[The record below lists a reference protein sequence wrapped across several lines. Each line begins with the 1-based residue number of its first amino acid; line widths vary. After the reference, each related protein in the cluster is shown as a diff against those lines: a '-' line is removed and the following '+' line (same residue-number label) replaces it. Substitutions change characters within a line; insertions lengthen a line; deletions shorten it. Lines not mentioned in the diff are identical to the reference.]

1 MTSHSMTR
9 RGFAAAVGA
18 AGLAGAAAQQAK
30 PNILWL
36 TCEDIGPQIGA
47 YGDKYADTPTLDRL
61 AARGMIYRNAWSN
74 APVCAPARTQII
86 SGMYANSTGSE
97 HMRSMTRLPEGMR
110 MYPCYL
116 RDAGYCATNN
126 SKEDY
131 NLEHTGKVW
140 DDSSPKAHWRNR
152 QPGQPFFSVFN
163 FVTTHESQVRKRPH
177 TWIHDPAKVRV
188 PAYHP
193 DTIEARQD
201 WAEYYDNITV
211 MDKQCAEI
219 LKQLE
224 EDGLADSTIVFFYGD
239 HGAGMPRSKRWP
251 YNTGLHVPLI
261 MHIPEKF
268 RQLAPKEYKPG
279 GASERM
285 VAFVDLGPTVI
296 SLAGVKPPAHMQGSA
311 FAGAYPGAERQYNY
325 GLRGRMD
332 ERYDCVRSV
341 RDGRYVYIR
350 NYMPH
355 LIYGQHISYMFE
367 TPTTQVW
374 KRLYDEGKLK
384 PPQTH
389 FWEPKPPE
397 ELYDLRNDPDEV
409 NNLASS
415 PEHRDVLERM
425 RKAEQEWV
433 SSIRDVGL
441 LPEAEIHSRSKDS
454 TPYEMGHDLRRYPIQ
469 NVLAAAEMA
478 SWLDLSKA
486 AKPVVFI
493 DIPRLVKQLADEDSG
508 VRYWAAMGLL
518 MRGAQGVRGAAAPLR
533 KALGDGAPS
542 VRIVAAEALGRFGGA
557 EDLDQAVK
565 TLIELAPPD
574 KNGVYVAMAA
584 LNAID
589 RLGEK
594 GKPARQALKGMS
606 AADPSAPKRAAEYV
620 PRLLKDL
627 AGEK

>member
-9 RGFAAAVGA
+9 RGFVAAMSA
-18 AGLAGAAAQQAK
+18 AGLARAAAQNPQ
-30 PNILWL
+30 PSILWL

-86 SGMYANSTGSE
+86 SGMYANSTGGE

-116 RDAGYCATNN
+116 RDAGYFATNN

-140 DDSSPKAHWRNR
+140 DESSAKAHWRSR
-152 QPGQPFFSVFN
+152 QPGQPFFAVFN
-163 FVTTHESQVRKRPH
+163 FLGTHESQVRKRPH

-193 DTIEARQD
+193 DTIEVRQD
-201 WAEYYDNITV
+201 WAEYYDNITD
-211 MDKQCAEI
+211 MDKQAGDL
-219 LKQLE
+219 LKQLQ
-224 EDGLADSTIVFFYGD
+224 EDGLAASTIVFFYGD

-261 MHIPEKF
+261 MHVPEKF

-279 GASERM
+279 GASDRM

-311 FAGAYPGAERQYNY
+311 FAGAYPGPERQYNY

-332 ERYDCVRSV
+332 ERCDCVRSV
-341 RDGRYVYIR
+341 RDRRYVYIR

-384 PPQTH
+384 PPQTY

-397 ELYDLRNDPDEV
+397 ELYDLQNDRDEV
-409 NNLASS
+409 NNLAKS
-415 PEHRDVLERM
+415 PEHREVLERM
-425 RKAEQEWV
+425 RKAEQDWV
-433 SSIRDVGL
+433 RRVRDVGL

-454 TPYEMGHDLRRYPIQ
+454 TPYEMGHDERRYPMER
-469 NVLAAAEMA
+469 VLATAELA
-478 SWLDLSKA
+478 SSL
-486 AKPVVFI
+486 KPNVS
-493 DIPRLVKQLADEDSG
+493 RELVKALDDTDSA

-518 MRGAQGVRGAAAPLR
+518 MRGAEGVRAAAAPLR
-533 KALGDGAPS
+533 KALGDAAPS

-574 KNGVYVAMAA
+574 KKGVYVAMAA

-594 GKPARQALKGMS
+594 GKPAGQALKGMS
-606 AADPSAPKRAAEYV
+606 ATDPAAPKRTAEYV

>member
-1 MTSHSMTR
+1 M
-9 RGFAAAVGA
+9 GA
-18 AGLAGAAAQQAK
+18 AGLARAAAQQAK

-116 RDAGYCATNN
+116 RDAGYYASNN
-126 SKEDY
+126 AKEDY

-140 DDSSPKAHWRNR
+140 DDSSAKAHWRNR
-152 QPGQPFFSVFN
+152 QPGQPFFAVFN
-163 FVTTHESQVRKRPH
+163 FLGTHESQVRKRPH
-177 TWIHDPAKVRV
+177 IWIHDPAKVRV
-188 PAYHP
+188 PAFHP
-193 DTIEARQD
+193 DTIEVRQD
-201 WAEYYDNITV
+201 WAEYYDNITD
-211 MDKQCAEI
+211 MDKQAGDL

-261 MHIPEKF
+261 MHVPEKF
-268 RQLAPKEYKPG
+268 RQLAPQEYKPG
-279 GASERM
+279 GASDRM

-311 FAGAYPGAERQYNY
+311 FAGAYPGPERQYNY

-341 RDGRYVYIR
+341 RDRRYVYLR
-350 NYMPH
+350 QYMPH

-384 PPQTH
+384 PPQTY

-409 NNLASS
+409 NNLAKS
-415 PEHRDVLERM
+415 PEHRGVLERL
-425 RKAEQEWV
+425 RKAEQDWV
-433 SSIRDVGL
+433 RSVRDVGL
-441 LPEAEIHSRSKDS
+441 LPEAEIHSRSKGS
-454 TPYEMGHDLRRYPIQ
+454 TPYEMGHDDRRYPLER
-469 NVLAAAEMA
+469 VLAVAEKA
-478 SWLDLSKA
+478 SSRTNWPAGELAKALDDA
-486 AKPVVFI
+486 
-493 DIPRLVKQLADEDSG
+493 DSG

-518 MRGAQGVRGAAAPLR
+518 MRPARSVRWAVKVLR
-533 KALGDGAPS
+533 PALADPSPS
-542 VRIVAAEALGRFGGA
+542 VRVVAAEALARIGTGA
-557 EDLDQAVK
+557 DLETALK
-565 TLIELAPPD
+565 TLTELAPPD

-606 AADPSAPKRAAEYV
+606 ATDPSAPKRTAEYV

>member
-1 MTSHSMTR
+1 MTR
-9 RGFAAAVGA
+9 RGFVAAMGA
-18 AGLAGAAAQQAK
+18 AGLVGGAAAQQAK
-30 PNILWL
+30 PNILWI
-36 TCEDIGPQIGA
+36 TCEDIGSQIGA

-116 RDAGYCATNN
+116 RDAGYYATNN

-140 DDSSPKAHWRNR
+140 DESSAKAHWRNR
-152 QPGQPFFSVFN
+152 QPGQPFFSIFN
-163 FVTTHESQVRKRPH
+163 FVTTHESQVRRRPH

-193 DTIEARQD
+193 DTIEVRQD
-201 WAEYYDNITV
+201 WAEYYDNITT
-211 MDKQCAEI
+211 MDKQAAEV

-224 EDGLADSTIVFFYGD
+224 EDGLAESTVVFFYGD

-268 RQLAPKEYKPG
+268 RHLAPQEYKPG

-311 FAGAYPGAERQYNY
+311 FAGANPGPERQYNY

-341 RDGRYVYIR
+341 RDHRYVYIR

-384 PPQTH
+384 PPQTY

-397 ELYDLRNDPDEV
+397 ELYDLQNDPDEV
-409 NNLASS
+409 NNLAQS
-415 PEHRDVLERM
+415 PEYREVLERM
-425 RKAEQEWV
+425 RKAEHDWV
-433 SSIRDVGL
+433 SSVRDVGL

-454 TPYEMGHDLRRYPIQ
+454 TPYEMGHDPRRYPFQ
-469 NVLAAAEMA
+469 RVLATAAMA
-478 SWLDLSKA
+478 SWVDLSRA
-486 AKPVVFI
+486 AQLVAFI
-493 DIPRLVKQLADEDSG
+493 DTPQLVRRLADEDSG

-533 KALGDGAPS
+533 KALGDAAPS
-542 VRIVAAEALGRFGGA
+542 VRVVAAEALGRFGGA

-606 AADPSAPKRAAEYV
+606 ATDPAAPKRTAEYV

>member
-9 RGFAAAVGA
+9 RGFVTAVGA
-18 AGLAGAAAQQAK
+18 AGLARAAAQNPQ

-36 TCEDIGPQIGA
+36 TCEDIGPQLGA

-86 SGMYANSTGSE
+86 SGMYANSTGGE

-116 RDAGYCATNN
+116 RDAGYYATNN

-140 DDSSPKAHWRNR
+140 DESSAKAHWRNR

-163 FVTTHESQVRKRPH
+163 FVTTHESQVRRRPH
-177 TWIHDPAKVRV
+177 TWVHDPAKVRV

-193 DTIEARQD
+193 DTIEVRQD

-211 MDKQCAEI
+211 MDKQCAEV

-224 EDGLADSTIVFFYGD
+224 EDGLAGSTIVFFYGD

-261 MHIPEKF
+261 MHVPEKF

-341 RDGRYVYIR
+341 RDRRYVYIR

-384 PPQTH
+384 PPQTY

-409 NNLASS
+409 NNLAKS
-415 PEHRDVLERM
+415 PQHREVLERL
-425 RKAEQEWV
+425 RKAEQDWV
-433 SSIRDVGL
+433 RSVRDVGL

-454 TPYEMGHDLRRYPIQ
+454 TPYGMGHDERRYPLER
-469 NVLAAAEMA
+469 VLATAELA
-478 SWLDLSKA
+478 SSIDLSPRAQQA
-486 AKPVVFI
+486 APL
-493 DIPRLVKQLADEDSG
+493 LVEALDDTDSG

-518 MRGAQGVRGAAAPLR
+518 MRGAEGVRGAAAPLR
-533 KALGDGAPS
+533 KALGDAAPS
-542 VRIVAAEALGRFGGA
+542 VRVVAAEALGGFGAA
-557 EDLDQAVK
+557 EDVDQAVK
-565 TLIELAPPD
+565 MLVELAPPD

-606 AADPSAPKRAAEYV
+606 ATDPAAPKRAAEYV

-627 AGEK
+627 AGDK

>member
-1 MTSHSMTR
+1 M
-9 RGFAAAVGA
+9 GA
-18 AGLAGAAAQQAK
+18 AGLARGAAAQQAK

-116 RDAGYCATNN
+116 RDAGYYASNN
-126 SKEDY
+126 AKEDY

-140 DDSSPKAHWRNR
+140 DDSSAKAHWRNR
-152 QPGQPFFSVFN
+152 RPDQPFFAVFN
-163 FVTTHESQVRKRPH
+163 FLGTHESQVRKRPH

-193 DTIEARQD
+193 DTIEVRQD
-201 WAEYYDNITV
+201 WAEYYDNITD
-211 MDKQCAEI
+211 MDKQAGDL

-261 MHIPEKF
+261 MHVPEKF
-268 RQLAPKEYKPG
+268 RQLAPQEYKPG
-279 GASERM
+279 GASDRM

-296 SLAGVKPPAHMQGSA
+296 SLTGVKPPAHMQGSA

-332 ERYDCVRSV
+332 ERHDCVRSV
-341 RDGRYVYIR
+341 RDRRYVYIR

-384 PPQTH
+384 PPQTY

-415 PEHRDVLERM
+415 PEHRGVLERL

-433 SSIRDVGL
+433 SSVRDVGL
-441 LPEAEIHSRSKDS
+441 LPEAEIHSRSKGS
-454 TPYEMGHDLRRYPIQ
+454 TPYEMGHERRYPMEQ
-469 NVLAAAEMA
+469 VLATAELA
-478 SWLDLSKA
+478 SSL
-486 AKPVVFI
+486 KPNASGE
-493 DIPRLVKQLADEDSG
+493 LVKALDDTDSG

-518 MRGAQGVRGAAAPLR
+518 MRGAAGVRGAAAPLR
-533 KALGDGAPS
+533 KALGDAAPS

-565 TLIELAPPD
+565 TLIELAPPG

-606 AADPSAPKRAAEYV
+606 AADPSAPKRTAEYV

>member
-1 MTSHSMTR
+1 MSSSMTR
-9 RGFAAAVGA
+9 RGFVAAVGA
-18 AGLAGAAAQQAK
+18 AGLAGAAAQQAT

-116 RDAGYCATNN
+116 RDAGYYASNN
-126 SKEDY
+126 AKEDY
-131 NLEHTGKVW
+131 NLEHTGQVW
-140 DDSSPKAHWRNR
+140 DDSSTKAHWRNR
-152 QPGQPFFSVFN
+152 RPGQPFFAIFN
-163 FVTTHESQVRKRPH
+163 FLGTHESQVRKRPH
-177 TWIHDPAKVRV
+177 TWVHDPAKVRV

-193 DTIEARQD
+193 DTIEVRQD
-201 WAEYYDNITV
+201 WAEYYDNITT
-211 MDKQCAEI
+211 MDKQAGEI

-268 RQLAPKEYKPG
+268 RHLAPQEYKPG
-279 GASERM
+279 GASDRM

-332 ERYDCVRSV
+332 ERCDCVRSV
-341 RDGRYVYIR
+341 RDRRYVYLR
-350 NYMPH
+350 QYMPH

-384 PPQTH
+384 PPKTY

-397 ELYDLRNDPDEV
+397 ELYDLQNDPDEV
-409 NNLASS
+409 NNLAKS
-415 PEHRDVLERM
+415 PEHRDVLERL
-425 RKAEQEWV
+425 RKAEQDWV
-433 SSIRDVGL
+433 RSVRDVGL

-454 TPYEMGHDLRRYPIQ
+454 TPYEMGHDERRYPLER
-469 NVLAAAEMA
+469 VLATAELA
-478 SWLDLSKA
+478 SSL
-486 AKPVVFI
+486 KPNAL
-493 DIPRLVKQLADEDSG
+493 PELVKALDDTDSG

-518 MRGAQGVRGAAAPLR
+518 MRGAEGVRGAAAPLR
-533 KALGDGAPS
+533 KALGDAAPS
-542 VRIVAAEALGRFGGA
+542 VRVVAAEALGRFGAG
-557 EDLDQAVK
+557 EDLDKAVK
-565 TLIELAPPD
+565 TLVELAPPD

-594 GKPARQALKGMS
+594 GKAARQALKGMS
-606 AADPSAPKRAAEYV
+606 AADPTAPKRTAEYV

>member
-1 MTSHSMTR
+1 
-9 RGFAAAVGA
+9 
-18 AGLAGAAAQQAK
+18 
-30 PNILWL
+30 
-36 TCEDIGPQIGA
+36 
-47 YGDKYADTPTLDRL
+47 
-61 AARGMIYRNAWSN
+61 
-74 APVCAPARTQII
+74 
-86 SGMYANSTGSE
+86 
-97 HMRSMTRLPEGMR
+97 
-110 MYPCYL
+110 
-116 RDAGYCATNN
+116 
-126 SKEDY
+126 
-131 NLEHTGKVW
+131 
-140 DDSSPKAHWRNR
+140 
-152 QPGQPFFSVFN
+152 
-163 FVTTHESQVRKRPH
+163 
-177 TWIHDPAKVRV
+177 
-188 PAYHP
+188 
-193 DTIEARQD
+193 
-201 WAEYYDNITV
+201 
-211 MDKQCAEI
+211 
-219 LKQLE
+219 
-224 EDGLADSTIVFFYGD
+224 
-239 HGAGMPRSKRWP
+239 MPRSKRWP

-268 RQLAPKEYKPG
+268 RHLAPQEYKPG
-279 GASERM
+279 GASDRM

-311 FAGAYPGAERQYNY
+311 FAGAYPGTERQYNY

-341 RDGRYVYIR
+341 RDRRYVYLR
-350 NYMPH
+350 QYMPH

-409 NNLASS
+409 NNLAKS
-415 PEHRDVLERM
+415 PQHREVLERL
-425 RKAEQEWV
+425 RKAEQDWV
-433 SSIRDVGL
+433 RSVRDVGL

-454 TPYEMGHDLRRYPIQ
+454 TPYEMGHDERRYPLQ
-469 NVLAAAEMA
+469 RVLATAELA
-478 SWLDLSKA
+478 SSIDLSQGAQQA
-486 AKPVVFI
+486 APL
-493 DIPRLVKQLADEDSG
+493 LVKALDDTDSG

-533 KALGDGAPS
+533 KALGDAAPS
-542 VRIVAAEALGRFGGA
+542 VRVVAAEALGRFGGA

-565 TLIELAPPD
+565 TLVELAPPD

-606 AADPSAPKRAAEYV
+606 AADPSAPKRTAEYV

>member
-9 RGFAAAVGA
+9 RGFVAAVGA
-18 AGLAGAAAQQAK
+18 AGLAGAAAQNPQ

-116 RDAGYCATNN
+116 RDAGYYASNN
-126 SKEDY
+126 AKEDY

-140 DDSSPKAHWRNR
+140 DDSSAKAHWRNR
-152 QPGQPFFSVFN
+152 RPGQSFFAVFN
-163 FVTTHESQVRKRPH
+163 FLGTHESQVRKRPH

-193 DTIEARQD
+193 DTIEVRQD
-201 WAEYYDNITV
+201 WAEYYDNITD
-211 MDKQCAEI
+211 MDKQAGDL

-224 EDGLADSTIVFFYGD
+224 EDGLAESTIVFFYGD

-279 GASERM
+279 GASDRM

-311 FAGAYPGAERQYNY
+311 FAGAYPGPERQYNY

-341 RDGRYVYIR
+341 RDRRYVYLR
-350 NYMPH
+350 QYMPH

-384 PPQTH
+384 PPQTY

-397 ELYDLRNDPDEV
+397 ELYDLQNDPDEV

-415 PEHRDVLERM
+415 PEHRDVLERL
-425 RKAEQEWV
+425 RKAERDWV
-433 SSIRDVGL
+433 RSVRDVGL

-454 TPYEMGHDLRRYPIQ
+454 TPYDMGHDERRYPMER
-469 NVLAAAEMA
+469 VLATAELASSLKPNAAGE
-478 SWLDLSKA
+478 
-486 AKPVVFI
+486 
-493 DIPRLVKQLADEDSG
+493 LVKALDDTDSA

-518 MRGAQGVRGAAAPLR
+518 MGGAEGVRAAAAPLR
-533 KALGDGAPS
+533 KALGDAAPS
-542 VRIVAAEALGRFGGA
+542 VRVVAAEALGRFGGA

-565 TLIELAPPD
+565 TLIELAPPG

-606 AADPSAPKRAAEYV
+606 AADPSAPKRTAEYV

>member
-1 MTSHSMTR
+1 M
-9 RGFAAAVGA
+9 GA
-18 AGLAGAAAQQAK
+18 AGLARAAAQQAK

-116 RDAGYCATNN
+116 RDAGYYASNN
-126 SKEDY
+126 AKEDY

-140 DDSSPKAHWRNR
+140 DDSSAKAHWRNR
-152 QPGQPFFSVFN
+152 QPGQPFFAVFN
-163 FVTTHESQVRKRPH
+163 FLGTHESQVRKRPH

-188 PAYHP
+188 PAFHP
-193 DTIEARQD
+193 DTIEVRQD
-201 WAEYYDNITV
+201 WAEYYDNITD
-211 MDKQCAEI
+211 MDKQAGDL

-261 MHIPEKF
+261 MHVPEKF
-268 RQLAPKEYKPG
+268 RQLAPQEYKPG
-279 GASERM
+279 GASDRM

-311 FAGAYPGAERQYNY
+311 FAGAYPGPERQYNY

-341 RDGRYVYIR
+341 RDRRYVYLR
-350 NYMPH
+350 QYMPH

-384 PPQTH
+384 PPQTY

-409 NNLASS
+409 NNLAKS
-415 PEHRDVLERM
+415 PEHRGVLERL
-425 RKAEQEWV
+425 RKAEQDWV
-433 SSIRDVGL
+433 RSVRDVGL
-441 LPEAEIHSRSKDS
+441 LPEAEIHSRSKGS
-454 TPYEMGHDLRRYPIQ
+454 TPYEMGHDDRRYPLER
-469 NVLAAAEMA
+469 VLAVAEKA
-478 SWLDLSKA
+478 SSRTNWPAGELAKALDDA
-486 AKPVVFI
+486 
-493 DIPRLVKQLADEDSG
+493 DSG

-518 MRGAQGVRGAAAPLR
+518 MRPARSVRWAVKVLR
-533 KALGDGAPS
+533 PALADPSPS
-542 VRIVAAEALGRFGGA
+542 VRVVAAEALARIGTGA
-557 EDLDQAVK
+557 DLETALK
-565 TLIELAPPD
+565 TLTELAPPD

-606 AADPSAPKRAAEYV
+606 ATDPSAPKRTAEYV